1 MTMISRKHSRLD
13 ALGNLCLKHRVTT
26 LYSFGSRTAEATEWV
41 KGEREEFDKTASDLD
56 LAVTLEPGTEL
67 SARERVRLTIALERL
82 FNVPRVDL
90 VILWEADAFLAVDVI
105 RGELLYC
112 SDLDQQSLD
121 ELYVLRRAGD
131 LAYFEEQRL
140 SGILSGEL
148 RR

>member
-1 MTMISRKHSRLD
+1 MCL
-13 ALGNLCLKHRVTT
+13 ACGNRQNAVTGDLAIT
-26 LYSFGSRTAEATEWV
+26 L
-41 KGEREEFDKTASDLD
+41 ERE
-56 LAVTLEPGTEL
+56 TEL
-67 SARERVRLTIALERL
+67 SARERVRLTIDLERF

-90 VILWEADAFLAVDVI
+90 VLLWDADAFLAVDVI
-105 RGELLYC
+105 RGDLLYC
-112 SDLDQQSLD
+112 NDPDQQSLD

>member
-1 MTMISRKHSRLD
+1 MISKKNSRLN
-13 ALGNLCLKHRVTT
+13 ALGNLCRQHRVTS
-26 LYSFGSRTAEATEWV
+26 LYSFGSRAAEATEWV
-41 KGEREEFDKTASDLD
+41 RVEREEFDETESDLD
-56 LAVTLEPGTEL
+56 LAITLERETEL
-67 SARERVRLTIALERL
+67 SARERVRLTIDLERF

-90 VILWEADAFLAVDVI
+90 VLLWDADAFLAVDVI
-105 RGELLYC
+105 RGDLLYC
-112 SDLDQQSLD
+112 NDPDQQSLD

>member
-1 MTMISRKHSRLD
+1 MILNRDSRLD
-13 ALGNLCLKHRVTT
+13 ALGNLCRQHRVTS
-26 LYSFGSRTAEATEWV
+26 LYSFGSRAAEATEWV
-41 KGEREEFDKTASDLD
+41 RGEREEFDETASDLD
-56 LAVTLEPGTEL
+56 LAITLEPETEL
-67 SARERVRLTIALERL
+67 SARERVRLTIDLEHL
-82 FNVPRVDL
+82 FKVQRVDL

-105 RGELLYC
+105 RGDLLYC
-112 SDLDQQSLD
+112 DDPDQQSLD